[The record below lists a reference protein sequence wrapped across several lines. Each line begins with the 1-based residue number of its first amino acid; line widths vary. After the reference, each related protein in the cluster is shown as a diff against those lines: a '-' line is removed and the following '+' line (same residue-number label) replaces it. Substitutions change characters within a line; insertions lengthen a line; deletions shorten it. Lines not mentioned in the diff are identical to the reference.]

1 MFGKKIEFEF
11 PRIDPA
17 LVETVRLAMQDA
29 EAALPGKSGADK
41 KAWVKSKV
49 KDAVQH
55 VDLKKVPGF
64 LEDPIKDAV
73 AGVIVDVVWATV
85 FRKKSN

>member
-11 PRIDPA
+11 PHIDPS
-17 LVETVRLAMQDA
+17 LVETVRSAMQDA
-29 EAALPGKSGADK
+29 EGALPGKTGAEK
-41 KAWVKSKV
+41 KSWVKGKV
-49 KDAVQH
+49 KGAVAH

-64 LEDPIKDAV
+64 LEEPIKDAV

-85 FRKKSN
+85 FKKKEA